1 MSVSIE
7 RDWAAKT
14 AMRLRIVQASIAE
27 SEIDEEADRGTVI
40 WQFIADA
47 MGELAD
53 LDERSRTNSLRLLDE
68 EFPFYRDR
76 AAMHNPQGSPER
88 AENPVRT
95 SDQSAALP
103 PTPERLVEELLKAAG
118 EMNEAELAEASE
130 KLAAAGFRIA
140 ASKPLVPDEQ
150 SILPVSIPTFK
161 EEISRL
167 VKTVDKIRSTLG
179 AGHVTDGVAF
189 DLIRSMQMLGM
200 MVEQFLTL
208 HPQIWRMW
216 EQIVTHHQ
224 YTTSF
229 TKPSLPADKS
239 LAQFLEGAATTK
251 RSDVG
256 RMVAKTFVLNSALV
270 SAVENAGREFA
281 AWFFEKFGPENIVA
295 VANFECEGGE
305 AGPERYWQRYL
316 QLTGLHNAQELSEQF
331 NNLLGRNMLRHI
343 QRSGGA

>member
-1 MSVSIE
+1 MSVSNE

-27 SEIDEEADRGTVI
+27 SESDDEADRGTIV

-53 LDERSRTNSLRLLDE
+53 LDERTRASSLRLLDE
-68 EFPFYRDR
+68 EFPFYQDR
-76 AAMHNPQGSPER
+76 ISIHGSNGEGRRGGAADVPQKLMASATPQDLIQGLLQAAASLTDEER
-88 AENPVRT
+88 A
-95 SDQSAALP
+95 QAAEQL
-103 PTPERLVEELLKAAG
+103 AAG
-118 EMNEAELAEASE
+118 GIQV
-130 KLAAAGFRIA
+130 AAP
-140 ASKPLVPDEQ
+140 KPMMPVEQ
-150 SILPVSIPTFK
+150 SNLPLKLPAFQ
-161 EEISRL
+161 EEITRL
-167 VKTVDKIRSTLG
+167 VKTVEKIKSTLG
-179 AGHVTDGVAF
+179 TAHVTDGAAF

-200 MVEQFLTL
+200 MVEQFLAL

-229 TKPSLPADKS
+229 DKPSLPADKS

-270 SAVENAGREFA
+270 TAVENAGRDFA
-281 AWFFEKFGPENIVA
+281 SWFFEKFGPENIEA
-295 VANFECEGGE
+295 LANFEAEGGDV
-305 AGPERYWQRYL
+305 GPENYWQRYL
-316 QLTGLHNAQELSEQF
+316 KLTELHNAQELSEQF

-343 QRSGGA
+343 QRISGA